1 MNPEDRRR
9 WVTDAHRKLAE
20 AERARYRWLVET
32 SQWHVNG
39 DPQPT
44 SHRSKWVIAVVI
56 LVLMQ
61 LMWQRSSTEWSVA
74 DETVGIEQ
82 SE

>member
-1 MNPEDRRR
+1 MDTEDRRR

-32 SQWHVNG
+32 SQWQVNG
-39 DPQPT
+39 DPVPVNP
-44 SHRSKWVIAVVI
+44 RRKWVIAVVI
-56 LVLMQ
+56 LLLMQ

-74 DETVGIEQ
+74 DENIGIEQ

>member
-1 MNPEDRRR
+1 MDPEDRRR

-20 AERARYRWLVET
+20 AEQARYRWLKET
-32 SQWHVNG
+32 SQWHVDG
-39 DPQPT
+39 DPAPA
-44 SHRSKWVIAVVI
+44 SPKRKWLVAVVI
-56 LVLMQ
+56 LLLAQ

-82 SE
+82 NE